1 MAKSFSTVHVWR
13 HSFHSPDKEPTF
25 SGGWMLGSDW
35 KKKKWASRDTI
46 IERRTVPFSALHSAV
61 FVNGDVMVEAHRLST
76 LKSRNRSVFF
86 NAVTHEPYDG
96 PVKYTEEARDDSDET
111 PDQTA

>member
-13 HSFHSPDKEPTF
+13 HSFQAPGKEPTF
-25 SGGWMLGSDW
+25 SGGWMLGNDW

-46 IERRTVPFSALHSAV
+46 IERRTVPFSALHSAA

-76 LKSRNRSVFF
+76 LKSRNRSMFF